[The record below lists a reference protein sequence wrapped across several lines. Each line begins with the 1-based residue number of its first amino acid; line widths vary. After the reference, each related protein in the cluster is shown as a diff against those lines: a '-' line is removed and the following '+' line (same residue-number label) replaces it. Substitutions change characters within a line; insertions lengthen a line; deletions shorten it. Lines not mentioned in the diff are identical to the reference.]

1 MEKINLWCKLAV
13 TVSVISSVLSVII
26 HDGALKKA
34 FCTLMSIITV
44 FSLIYPLN
52 GNGKGLLSIVESAV
66 RSDDSVNETEIAD
79 YSKDVMIYAVK
90 SEVTAYVKEVVG
102 ECMCEVVCTYDGD
115 RVNIEGISIEGEF
128 DDSECDKFYDEIKKI
143 CTDSTVI
150 EFNGERYG

>member
-1 MEKINLWCKLAV
+1 
-13 TVSVISSVLSVII
+13 
-26 HDGALKKA
+26 
-34 FCTLMSIITV
+34 
-44 FSLIYPLN
+44 
-52 GNGKGLLSIVESAV
+52 
-66 RSDDSVNETEIAD
+66 
-79 YSKDVMIYAVK
+79 MIYAVK

-102 ECMCEVVCTYDGD
+102 ECMCEVVCTCDGD